1 MPLVACPECH
11 NSLSSAAPSCPHCGH
26 PMTVSVAVPTAAFPG
41 AERELWKGS
50 PSTTAM
56 TGAILGW
63 ALFALLVT
71 AGVFVLYGPALDFA
85 GGLSTDVKRFVTRN
99 EGGVRLAV
107 IAFVVA
113 VVGLKLARLSWR
125 VAVLKSHHYRITDQR
140 IVIESGVFSR
150 QIEEIDM
157 RTVEDLQFRQSLME
171 RLLGIGDVT
180 VISADKTVGRARL
193 VGLERPRDLR
203 ELIRTS
209 AYQATRGQLFTR
221 QT

>member
-1 MPLVACPECH
+1 
-11 NSLSSAAPSCPHCGH
+11 
-26 PMTVSVAVPTAAFPG
+26 MTVGVALPVTAVAG

-63 ALFALLVT
+63 ALFAILVT
-71 AGVFVLYGPALDFA
+71 GGVFVLYGPVLDFA
-85 GGLSTDVKRFVTRN
+85 GGLSPDLKRTIARN
-99 EGGVRLAV
+99 EGTIRLVV
-107 IAFVVA
+107 IAAVA
-113 VVGLKLARLSWR
+113 VMVGLRLARLSWR
-125 VAVLKSHHYRITDQR
+125 VAVLKSHHYRITNQR
-140 IVIESGVFSR
+140 IMIESGVFSR

-157 RTVEDLQFRQSLME
+157 RTVEDLLFRQSLME

-180 VISADKTVGRARL
+180 VVSADKTVARARL
-193 VGLERPRDLR
+193 VGLERPRELR